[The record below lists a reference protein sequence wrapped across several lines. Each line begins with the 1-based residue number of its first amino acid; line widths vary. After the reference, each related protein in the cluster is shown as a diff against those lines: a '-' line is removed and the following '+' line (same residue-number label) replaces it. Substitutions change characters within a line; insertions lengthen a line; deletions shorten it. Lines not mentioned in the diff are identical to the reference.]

1 VVHQQLAAETYS
13 TEKIVSFVSFLHVFC
28 FCFGLRLHISHHVY
42 YSQVVSAAKQISLI
56 FTPHNLQ
63 SILLMS
69 NNLLAGKKGIIFGA
83 LDEKSIAWK
92 TALACHAQGAQI
104 VLTNAPVALRMGEIN
119 KLAEA
124 VQAPVIGA
132 DVTNMDDLKKLFEE
146 AQKHFGG
153 GVDFILHSI
162 GMSLNVRKGKHYTE
176 MNYEWNQ
183 KTLDIS
189 AMSLH
194 RVLRTAW
201 EMDALNEWGSVVALT
216 YIAAQR
222 VFPDYN
228 EMADAKALLESV
240 ARSFGYQYGIRKK
253 VRVNTISQ
261 SPTRTTAG
269 SGVKGFDA
277 FIDYAE
283 KMSPLGNASA
293 EACADYCVSLF
304 SDLGRFV
311 TMQNLFHDGG
321 FSFTGVSEAVINSIM
336 PPTE

>member
-1 VVHQQLAAETYS
+1 
-13 TEKIVSFVSFLHVFC
+13 
-28 FCFGLRLHISHHVY
+28 
-42 YSQVVSAAKQISLI
+42 
-56 FTPHNLQ
+56 
-63 SILLMS
+63 MS
-69 NNLLAGKKGIIFGA
+69 NNLLKGKKGLIFGA

-92 TALACHAQGAQI
+92 TALKCYDEGAQL

-119 KLAEA
+119 KLAE
-124 VQAPVIGA
+124 QCGKAPVIGA
-132 DVTNMDDLKKLFEE
+132 DVTNMDDLKNLFEKSIE
-146 AQKHFGG
+146 HFGSKI
-153 GVDFILHSI
+153 DFILHSI

-189 AMSLH
+189 ATSLH
-194 RVLRTAW
+194 KVLRTAW
-201 EMDALNEWGSVVALT
+201 DMDALNEWGSVIALT

-240 ARSFGYQYGIRKK
+240 TRMFGYYYGQKKK

-269 SGVKGFDA
+269 SGVKGFDG
-277 FIDYAE
+277 FISYAE
-283 KMSPLGNASA
+283 KMSPLGNANA
-293 EACADYCVSLF
+293 EDCANYCVVMF
-304 SDLGRFV
+304 SDLTKFV

-321 FSFTGVSEAVINSIM
+321 FSFTGVTQDVIEQIEN
-336 PPTE
+336 PKTP

>member
-1 VVHQQLAAETYS
+1 
-13 TEKIVSFVSFLHVFC
+13 
-28 FCFGLRLHISHHVY
+28 
-42 YSQVVSAAKQISLI
+42 
-56 FTPHNLQ
+56 
-63 SILLMS
+63 MS

-92 TALACHAQGAQI
+92 TALKCHEQGAQI

-124 VQAPVIGA
+124 INAPVIGA

-146 AQKHFGG
+146 AQAHFGG
-153 GVDFILHSI
+153 KIDFILHSI

-189 AMSLH
+189 SMSLH

-201 EMDALNEWGSVVALT
+201 DMDALNEWGSVIALS

-240 ARSFGYQYGIRKK
+240 ARSFGYHYGVKRK

-269 SGVKGFDA
+269 SGVKGFDM
-277 FIDYAE
+277 FVDYAE
-283 KMSPLGNASA
+283 KMSPLGNATA
-293 EACADYCVSLF
+293 DDCANYCVTLF
-304 SDLGRFV
+304 SDLSRYV

-321 FSFTGVSEAVINSIM
+321 FSFTGVSQAIAEGMSGGEIDG
-336 PPTE
+336 E